1 MTLIS
6 LDSVS
11 KTLGDGPLFSRAS
24 FGIEEAERVGFV
36 GPNGSGKSTLLK
48 LLAGR
53 IESDEGTIAR
63 KRGLV
68 VNVLDQSPSWEEGD
82 TIRDFLFRSD
92 DPLVALV
99 GRYERCLEA
108 LHSDSASAARGTEAE
123 LAKLTHEMETKGGF
137 EVEHRF
143 ESILSELGVRDLS
156 LRMDTLSG
164 GMAKKA
170 ALARC
175 LAPDSE
181 LILLDEPTNHLD
193 VDTIEWLEKKLVDS
207 GRAFVLVTHDRW
219 FLDSVC
225 TTIMEIDGGLLSKYE
240 GGYSD
245 YLSRVAEREAFA
257 QSRERRRE
265 AILRVELEWL
275 KRGPKARGG
284 KDKKRKERIRGLVD
298 GRPEAETAGSD
309 TFQAVKRRLGGKVLE
324 LRGVAKSWSGRQVLA
339 PFSYKITKGER
350 VGVVGPNGSGKSTL
364 LDLIADR
371 IQADAGE
378 IDRGETVAVG
388 YFDQTAAGMNP
399 ELTMLNYVRGA
410 AERVRMNDG
419 MELTA
424 EQFLER
430 FGFPR
435 PMQDQVIGKLS
446 GGELRRLLLVRLLIA
461 SPNVLLLDEPTN
473 DFDIP
478 TIALLED
485 FLSTF
490 PGCVIVVSHDR
501 AFLESVADSLW
512 IFDGSGGVRSYV
524 GSYADWREARAAAEE
539 AENEAAAEKAARRAA
554 AEKKQA
560 QVSAAEKGSKS
571 GGKLSYKENKELEG
585 LLPEIEALEAEKMAL
600 EARFAASSADLA
612 KDAVAYAAA
621 TARYAELGD
630 LITSKTLRWEELAS
644 RAGV

>member
-11 KTLGDGPLFSRAS
+11 KTLGDGPLFSNAS
-24 FGIEEAERVGFV
+24 FGIEEGERVGFV

-53 IESDEGTIAR
+53 LESDDGTIAR
-63 KRGLV
+63 KRGLI
-68 VNVLDQSPSWEEGD
+68 VNVLDQSPVWESGD

-92 DPLVALV
+92 DPLVTLV
-99 GRYERCLEA
+99 GRYERCLES
-108 LHSDSASAARGTEAE
+108 LHSGDADAE
-123 LAKLTHEMETKGGF
+123 LARLTHEMETKGGF
-137 EVEHRF
+137 ELEHRF
-143 ESILSELGVRDLS
+143 ESILSELGIGDTS
-156 LRMDTLSG
+156 LRMDELSG

-193 VDTIEWLEKKLVDS
+193 VDTIEWMEKKLVAS

-219 FLDSVC
+219 FLDAVC
-225 TTIMEIDGGLLSKYE
+225 TTIMEIDGGEVSKYE

-245 YLSRVAEREAFA
+245 YLERVASREAFA

-284 KDKKRKERIRGLVD
+284 KDKKRKERIRDLVG
-298 GRPEAETAGSD
+298 GRPEAESAGSEV
-309 TFQAVKRRLGGKVLE
+309 FQAAKRRLGGKVLE
-324 LRGVAKSWSGRQVLA
+324 LQGVSKQWDGRTVLS
-339 PFSYKITKGER
+339 PFSYKLTKGER

-364 LDLIADR
+364 LDLIAGR
-371 IQADAGE
+371 IREDAGA
-378 IDRGETVAVG
+378 IDRGDTVAIG
-388 YFDQTAAGMNP
+388 YLDQSATDLKAETAAL
-399 ELTMLNYVRGA
+399 EYVRQA
-410 AERVRMNDG
+410 AERVRLSDEL
-419 MELTA
+419 ELTA

-435 PMQDQVIGKLS
+435 AMHAQPIGKLS

-490 PGCVIVVSHDR
+490 SGCVIAVSHDR
-501 AFLESVADSLW
+501 AFLEGVADSLW
-512 IFDGSGGVRSYV
+512 VLDGKGGVESYV
-524 GSYADWREARAAAEE
+524 GSYTAWRETREAAEIAALEAEAERAARKLSAGRKLPG
-539 AENEAAAEKAARRAA
+539 NEAAAETKTDRNVVKLSFK
-554 AEKKQA
+554 EKK
-560 QVSAAEKGSKS
+560 
-571 GGKLSYKENKELEG
+571 ELDA
-585 LLPEIEALEAEKMAL
+585 LLPEIEALEAEKALL
-600 EARFAASSADLA
+600 EARFADPAAELA
-612 KDAVAYAAA
+612 KDGEAYAAA
-621 TARYAELGD
+621 TSRYAELEE
-630 LITSKTLRWEELAS
+630 LITKKTLRWEDLAA
-644 RAGV
+644 RPGN